1 MDPLG
6 NVVRELMRRQHDD
19 IVRTAS
25 NLADEL
31 KSEGMDKSQVEEM
44 LFASGFE
51 PDVVAE
57 ALAPIVSERE

>member
-6 NVVRELMRRQHDD
+6 NVVRELLRRQRDD

-31 KSEGMDKSQVEEM
+31 RNEGMDRSQVEEM

-51 PDVVAE
+51 SDVVAE
-57 ALAPIVSERE
+57 ALESLSDQN